1 MVRQFPYCASV
12 CIRCSFQHLPVEH
25 RECLVSVPP
34 RLSAFAALFS
44 NSLWSIASAS
54 SQLLLASE
62 GEVLAALQDAAVADV
77 AAGGVE
83 ISCRGNL

>member
-1 MVRQFPYCASV
+1 M
-12 CIRCSFQHLPVEH
+12 EH
-25 RECLVSVPP
+25 CECLVPVAT
-34 RLSAFAALFS
+34 RHSATAALFS
-44 NSLWSIASAS
+44 NSLWSIASVF

-62 GEVLAALQDAAVADV
+62 GEVLAALRDAAVADV